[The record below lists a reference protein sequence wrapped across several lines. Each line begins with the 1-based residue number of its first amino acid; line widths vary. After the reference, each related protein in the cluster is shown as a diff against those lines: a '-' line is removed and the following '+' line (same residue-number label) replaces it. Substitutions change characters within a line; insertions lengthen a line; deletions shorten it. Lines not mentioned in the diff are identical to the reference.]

1 MKDWTDEITLRAP
14 EPEDLD
20 MMLAFENDAELWAE
34 GTATGPYS
42 RFQLKTYLSEAQ
54 NDVFVDRQLRFM
66 IVHHDRGTLG
76 MVDLCTF
83 DPRHNRAE
91 VGIMV
96 CKEMR
101 GQGVGRKALLLLEA
115 HCFDLLGIHQLYAYV
130 RKDNVGCMRLFLSA
144 GYDECGCLHD
154 WVRVRGRYHTVCML
168 QKLNPSRDAQI

>member
-101 GQGVGRKALLLLEA
+101 GQGVGRKAP
-115 HCFDLLGIHQLYAYV
+115 IP
-130 RKDNVGCMRLFLSA
+130 SA
-144 GYDECGCLHD
+144 CCRNSILRVTRRFESGGY
-154 WVRVRGRYHTVCML
+154 GRAC
-168 QKLNPSRDAQI
+168 NNFS